1 MVVTIDGPAGAGKS
15 TIARALARRL
25 GFRFLDT
32 GAMYRAVALAAFERR
47 LSWDDPAALAAL
59 ARQIRLEVGE
69 DLVTIDGRDVTAAI
83 RSSEVTALTHH
94 AANNPLV
101 REHLVELRRRAAGDD
116 NIVSEG
122 RDQGTVVFPSAQCK
136 IYLTA
141 SAEER
146 ARRRTQQLTDQGEA
160 ASLADVLRRQNQRDE
175 RDASRVVGPMI
186 AAEDAIEVQTDGLTP
201 DQVLDRLEALVR
213 AENQGTPAAMTSPAT
228 EIGIS
233 GRQ

>member
-1 MVVTIDGPAGAGKS
+1 MARRAQAKARS
-15 TIARALARRL
+15 RRARAAAGISFSRYGGDVPCRGAWRRSSRRL
-25 GFRFLDT
+25 G
-32 GAMYRAVALAAFERR
+32 
-47 LSWDDPAALAAL
+47 WDDPAALAAL
-59 ARQIRLEVGE
+59 ARQIRLEVSE

-101 REHLVELRRRAAGDD
+101 REHLVELQRRAAGDD

-146 ARRRTQQLTDQGEA
+146 ARRRTQQLADQGEA

-201 DQVLDRLEALVR
+201 DEVLDRLEALVR
-213 AENQGTPAAMTSPAT
+213 AR
-228 EIGIS
+228 IK
-233 GRQ
+233 